1 MSEFLHKSHNVSV
14 LPYHIVCPAK
24 YRRVVINEE
33 VDKTLKETCEEIE
46 KRYDIS
52 FLEVGTEGDHVH
64 FLIQSKP
71 TYSPTRLVTIIKR
84 IIAREIFQKHPE
96 VKKQLWGGEFWSDG
110 YFVSTVSKYGNEEV
124 IKNYVI
130 SQGRKNNYKQIDK
143 RQLELFD

>member
-14 LPYHIVCPAK
+14 LLYHIVCPAK
-24 YRRVVINEE
+24 YRRIVINEE
-33 VDKTLKETCEEIE
+33 VDKTLKTICEEIE
-46 KRYDIS
+46 KRYDIN
-52 FLEVGTEGDHVH
+52 FLEIGTEGDHVH

-71 TYSPTRLVTIIKR
+71 SYSPTRLVTIIKS
-84 IIAREIFQKHPE
+84 IIAREIFEKHPE

-130 SQGRKNNYKQIDK
+130 SQGTENKYKQMHK
-143 RQLELFD
+143 K